1 MEKTL
6 PRNCMTTPTYINPTG
21 KSNASTVINIL
32 WSDGVWSFGLNY
44 LMS

>member
-21 KSNASTVINIL
+21 KSNAVINIL